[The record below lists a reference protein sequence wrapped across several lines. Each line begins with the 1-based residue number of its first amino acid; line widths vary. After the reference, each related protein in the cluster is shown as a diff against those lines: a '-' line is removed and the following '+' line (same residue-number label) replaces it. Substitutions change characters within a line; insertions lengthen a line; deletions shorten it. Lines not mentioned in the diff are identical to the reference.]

1 MVCHPLYGHT
11 SLPPLSRAQHS
22 HKLHL
27 FSLQTTAQ
35 LSKCNPRPLHPDPHS
50 AATTPAAVPSHF
62 RLMGRQGKSY
72 TRYCTFHTENLLPYQ
87 NCIWVYSPWN
97 SLATSKLWPHKPLR
111 AVTNGARL
119 SIFVQC
125 YHKLIFAHREVV
137 NLERSRYSI

>member
-11 SLPPLSRAQHS
+11 SLPPLSRAQYS

-72 TRYCTFHTENLLPYQ
+72 TRSYTFHTENLLPFFYD
-87 NCIWVYSPWN
+87 SHS
-97 SLATSKLWPHKPLR
+97 SLSKLHLGLFPFEQRSDIQVMTTQAATGRYKRCAFIYFCAL
-111 AVTNGARL
+111 L
-119 SIFVQC
+119 S
-125 YHKLIFAHREVV
+125 
-137 NLERSRYSI
+137 

>member
-87 NCIWVYSPWN
+87 TV
-97 SLATSKLWPHKPLR
+97 SKLHLGLFPLEK
-111 AVTNGARL
+111 L
-119 SIFVQC
+119 SDIQVMATQAATGSYKRCAFIYFC
-125 YHKLIFAHREVV
+125 AML
-137 NLERSRYSI
+137 S